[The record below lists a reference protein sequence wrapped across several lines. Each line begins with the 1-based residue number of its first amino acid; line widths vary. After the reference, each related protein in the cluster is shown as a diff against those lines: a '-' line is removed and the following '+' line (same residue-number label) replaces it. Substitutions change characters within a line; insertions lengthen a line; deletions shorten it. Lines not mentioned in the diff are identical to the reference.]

1 MYNIFTMTNIKLPK
15 QSGIISTS
23 KHNMIEQY
31 QFKLY
36 KELDNLPA
44 ETDVFLWLFELDVGE
59 CCYNEE
65 NDSVLE
71 VIIINYTQ
79 LHSLH
84 SESLKLRNL

>member
-1 MYNIFTMTNIKLPK
+1 
-15 QSGIISTS
+15 
-23 KHNMIEQY
+23 MIEQY

-71 VIIINYTQ
+71 VIIIN
-79 LHSLH
+79 
-84 SESLKLRNL
+84 